1 MTEEKKMP
9 NHQEFSCNYCNYVP
23 AVLRH
28 HKDNWQIEYY
38 VFSPITHQLER
49 KRIKVNR
56 LRQHCQSLSVFK
68 QQANEIIQ
76 SINVK
81 LAGGWSPFGESE
93 NVRYYTKLSEVI
105 DLYIEEKAKELKPDT
120 LRSYKSFCN
129 IFRNWVES
137 FLPGCRCSQ
146 LNKTIAIRYM
156 DYVYTERKVSARGYN
171 NQLKMARALF
181 TWAVEKCYSKENPFG
196 NIKVKREQQKKR
208 ILIPPEVRQRIRD
221 YFAIHRPNYLIVLEL
236 VYTSLLRP
244 AEICRVQVKQV
255 NLNEHYIYM
264 PEDKTKNGHHRYA
277 FLSDELCNLLS
288 PLLKDVSPEDYLL
301 SQGYVPGKQQMMSI
315 RYRKHWDIMRKD
327 LKLPQEMQL
336 YSLRDTGINN
346 MLKAGIDPL
355 TVMQAAD
362 HHDLSMTTRYANH
375 IDPNL
380 MNTLLEKA
388 PSF

>member
-1 MTEEKKMP
+1 MP
-9 NHQEFSCNYCNYVP
+9 NHQEFSSSYCNYVP

-28 HKDNWQIEYY
+28 HKDNWQVEYY
-38 VFSPITHQLER
+38 VYSPITKQLER

-56 LRQHCQSLSVFK
+56 LRLHCSTLSMFK

-76 SINVK
+76 SINIK
-81 LAGGWSPFGESE
+81 LAGGWSPYGESE
-93 NVRYYTKLSEVI
+93 NVRYYTPLAQVMS
-105 DLYIEEKAKELKPDT
+105 LYIEEKQKELKQDT
-120 LRSYKSFCN
+120 LRSYKSFCT
-129 IFRNWVES
+129 IFGNWINSIV
-137 FLPGCRCSQ
+137 PGCRCIQ
-146 LNKTIAIRYM
+146 FNKTLSVRYM
-156 DYVYTERKVSARGYN
+156 DYVYNERKVSARAYN
-171 NQLKMARALF
+171 NTLKQARALF
-181 TWAVEKCYSKENPFG
+181 SWAVEKCYCKENPFEH
-196 NIKVKREQQKKR
+196 IKTKREQQKKR
-208 ILIPPEVRQRIRD
+208 ILIPPEIRAKIRE
-221 YFAIHRPNYLIVLEL
+221 YFKIKRPNYLIVLEL

-244 AEICRVQVKQV
+244 AEISRVQVKQV

-264 PEDKTKNGHHRYA
+264 PEDKTKNGHYRYA
-277 FLSDELCNLLS
+277 FLSDELCTLLS
-288 PLLKDVSPEDYLL
+288 PLLKCAKPDDYLL
-301 SQGYVPGKQQMMSI
+301 SQGYIPGKCSMDSK

>member
-1 MTEEKKMP
+1 
-9 NHQEFSCNYCNYVP
+9 
-23 AVLRH
+23 
-28 HKDNWQIEYY
+28 
-38 VFSPITHQLER
+38 
-49 KRIKVNR
+49 
-56 LRQHCQSLSVFK
+56 
-68 QQANEIIQ
+68 
-76 SINVK
+76 
-81 LAGGWSPFGESE
+81 
-93 NVRYYTKLSEVI
+93 
-105 DLYIEEKAKELKPDT
+105 
-120 LRSYKSFCN
+120 
-129 IFRNWVES
+129 
-137 FLPGCRCSQ
+137 
-146 LNKTIAIRYM
+146 
-156 DYVYTERKVSARGYN
+156 
-171 NQLKMARALF
+171 
-181 TWAVEKCYSKENPFG
+181 
-196 NIKVKREQQKKR
+196 
-208 ILIPPEVRQRIRD
+208 
-221 YFAIHRPNYLIVLEL
+221 
-236 VYTSLLRP
+236 
-244 AEICRVQVKQV
+244 
-255 NLNEHYIYM
+255 M

-277 FLSDELCNLLS
+277 FLSDELCSLLS

>member
-1 MTEEKKMP
+1 MP
-9 NHQEFSCNYCNYVP
+9 NHQEFSCIYCNYVP

-28 HKDNWQIEYY
+28 HKENWQVEYY
-38 VFSPITHQLER
+38 VYSPISKQLER

-56 LRQHCQSLSVFK
+56 LRLHCPTLSMFK
-68 QQANEIIQ
+68 QQANEIVQ

-93 NVRYYTKLSEVI
+93 NIRYYTLLSEVMA
-105 DLYIEEKAKELKPDT
+105 LYLAEKEKELKPDT
-120 LRSYKSFCN
+120 LRSYKSFCS
-129 IFRNWVES
+129 ILGKWLEDH
-137 FLPGCRCSQ
+137 LPGCRCAQ
-146 LNKTIAIRYM
+146 FNKTLAIRYM
-156 DYVYTERKVSARGYN
+156 DYVYTDRKVSARAYN
-171 NQLKMARALF
+171 NNLKLARALF
-181 TWAVEKCYSKENPFG
+181 FWAVEKCYCKENPFEH
-196 NIKVKREQQKKR
+196 IKTKREQQKKR
-208 ILIPPEVRQRIRD
+208 VLIPVETRNLIRE
-221 YFAIHRPNYLIVLEL
+221 YFKEKRPNYLIVLEL

-244 AEICRVQVKQV
+244 AEISRVQVKQV

-264 PEDKTKNGHHRYA
+264 TEDKTKNGHHRYA
-277 FLSDELCNLLS
+277 FLSDELCRLLS
-288 PLLKDVSPEDYLL
+288 PLLVNAKPDDYLL
-301 SQGYVPGKQQMMSI
+301 SQGYVPGKFSMDCK
-315 RYRKHWDIMRKD
+315 RYRKHWEKMRDD
-327 LKLPQEMQL
+327 LKLPKEMQL

-375 IDPNL
+375 VDPNL